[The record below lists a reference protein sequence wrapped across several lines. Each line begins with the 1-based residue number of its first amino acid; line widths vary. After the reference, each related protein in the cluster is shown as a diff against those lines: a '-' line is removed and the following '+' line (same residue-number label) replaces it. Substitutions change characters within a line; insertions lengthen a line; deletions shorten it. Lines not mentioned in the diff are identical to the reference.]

1 MSKFPV
7 KPDVVIELI
16 KDISEKLTQELV
28 EKILSITPNDEVNY
42 IYIYLK

>member
-7 KPDVVIELI
+7 KPDVVIEFI